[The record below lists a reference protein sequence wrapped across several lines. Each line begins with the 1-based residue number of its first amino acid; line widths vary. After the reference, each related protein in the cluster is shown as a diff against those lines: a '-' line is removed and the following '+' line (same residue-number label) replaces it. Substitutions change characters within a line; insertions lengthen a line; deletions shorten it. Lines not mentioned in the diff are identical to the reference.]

1 MCSPKP
7 AKGVSIF
14 LKKATINQK
23 VKDVMLSYIVSHCTI
38 LYFPTLYVLLNCTIL
53 VLKFLLLTASKAER
67 QTRLGPFKGAGLRV
81 AGFRVWHEIRGSNTG
96 VIRRPQ
102 KTVTL
107 GIHFPIGKQPVGL
120 SRSTPCRMWNACWHE
135 FCKVG
140 CASLACLSFSDSA
153 LTAQPAS
160 QRPRRA
166 IEKIR
171 QAPEWAPSLNR

>member
-1 MCSPKP
+1 MLAQACERSFNFLEESHNQPKSERCYVVLYCIP
-7 AKGVSIF
+7 LYYTVF
-14 LKKATINQK
+14 
-23 VKDVMLSYIVSHCTI
+23 SYIIRSAK
-38 LYFPTLYVLLNCTIL
+38 LYYSSIEISTSYCFEGRETD
-53 VLKFLLLTASKAER
+53 AAWA
-67 QTRLGPFKGAGLRV
+67 FKGAGLRV